1 MFIEFVNELP
11 VVMEMWTI
19 IGDKKRL
26 LYRTTTKW
34 KKIEEMSFPV
44 HIEAVQVLGKITNA
58 VDMNL
63 EWKFGDEIPK
73 RLFEVSD
80 VTSETAIDW

>member
-1 MFIEFVNELP
+1 
-11 VVMEMWTI
+11 
-19 IGDKKRL
+19 
-26 LYRTTTKW
+26 
-34 KKIEEMSFPV
+34 MSFPV

-80 VTSETAIDW
+80 VTSETAVDW